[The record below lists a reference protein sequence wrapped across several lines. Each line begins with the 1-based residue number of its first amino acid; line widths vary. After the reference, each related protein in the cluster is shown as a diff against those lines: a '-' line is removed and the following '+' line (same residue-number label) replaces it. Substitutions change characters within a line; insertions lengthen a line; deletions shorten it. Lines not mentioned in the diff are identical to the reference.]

1 MREGVGL
8 ALRASDEGGTTIGL
22 ATTHLLKQP
31 AAVFLVYLAVD
42 AHHRGRGLGRQLLEH
57 AWSESLARSR
67 DALGMI
73 WEVDAAPPPGAEPT
87 PEYRRRIGFYERC
100 GAALLPAPYLQPPV
114 DGSTI
119 LPLQLMFRPAH
130 GASPPDAETVRAMIR
145 AMYAEKYH
153 AMNGIPADLLS
164 SLLERSRP

>member
-1 MREGVGL
+1 ML
-8 ALRASDEGGTTIGL
+8 Q
-22 ATTHLLKQP
+22 QP

-42 AHHRGRGLGRQLLEH
+42 ARHRGLGLGRQVLEH

-87 PEYRRRIGFYERC
+87 EGYRRRLAFYERC

-119 LPLQLMFRPAH
+119 LPMQLMFRPPH

-153 AMNGIPADLLS
+153 AMNGIPIEVLS
-164 SLLERSRP
+164 ALTERSRR

>member
-1 MREGVGL
+1 VREGKGL
-8 ALRASDEGGTTIGL
+8 ALRASDESGTIGL
-22 ATTHLLKQP
+22 ATTHLLRQP

-42 AHHRGRGLGRQLLEH
+42 ARHRGRGLGRQLLEH

-87 PEYRRRIGFYERC
+87 EGYRRRLAFYERC

-114 DGSTI
+114 DGRTI
-119 LPLQLMFRPAH
+119 LPMQLMFRPAAD
-130 GASPPDAETVRAMIR
+130 GSPPNAETVRAMIH
-145 AMYAEKYH
+145 AMYVEKYH
-153 AMNGIPADLLS
+153 AMNGIPAEQLAA
-164 SLLERSRP
+164 LEARCRSG